1 MTVEE
6 RPLYEIVEKL
16 EAAWNSSDSVAW
28 ASLFVED
35 ADFIHI
41 LGGHF
46 HGREAVERSH
56 RTIFDT
62 IYKGSR
68 NKFTVQK
75 VRFVRPD
82 VAIVFVFAELM
93 FYMDGQEK
101 HIQAR
106 PTLIAAKNQD
116 GYWMI
121 VAFQNTL
128 VTPEGG
134 PARDNRQAD
143 GIHAALADRH
153 PIKGTPKAQ
162 DQ

>member
-1 MTVEE
+1 MSPEE

-16 EAAWNSSDSVAW
+16 ENTWNTADSVAW
-28 ASLFVED
+28 TAQFAED

-41 LGGHF
+41 LGGLFNGHT
-46 HGREAVERSH
+46 AIERGH
-56 RTIFDT
+56 RAIFDT
-62 IYKGSR
+62 IYRGSR

-75 VRFVRPD
+75 IRFVRPD

-106 PTLIAAKNQD
+106 PTLIAAKNHD
-116 GYWMI
+116 GSWKI

-134 PARDNRQAD
+134 PARDNRQAE
-143 GIHAALADRH
+143 GVHAALADLH
-153 PIKGTPKAQ
+153 PIKGTPKA
-162 DQ
+162 

>member
-1 MTVEE
+1 MTTEE
-6 RPLYEIVEKL
+6 GPLYKIVENL
-16 EAAWNSSDSVAW
+16 ENAWNNGDSVTWTAQF
-28 ASLFVED
+28 AED

-46 HGREAVERSH
+46 NGHAAIERGH
-56 RTIFDT
+56 RAIFDT

-68 NKFTVQK
+68 NKLTVQK

-82 VAIVFVFAELM
+82 VAIVFVFAELT

-106 PTLIAAKNQD
+106 PTMVAAKGQD
-116 GYWMI
+116 GRWQ
-121 VAFQNTL
+121 VVDFQNTL

-134 PARDNRQAD
+134 PPRDNRQAE
-143 GIHAALADRH
+143 GIHTALADRH
-153 PIKGTPKAQ
+153 PIKGTPKATE
-162 DQ
+162 

>member
-1 MTVEE
+1 MTDEE
-6 RPLYEIVEKL
+6 HPLYEIVEKL
-16 EAAWNSSDSVAW
+16 ETAWNKYDSVAW
-28 ASLFVED
+28 TALFADD

-41 LGGHF
+41 LGGYFNGHT
-46 HGREAVERSH
+46 AIERGH
-56 RTIFDT
+56 RAIFDT

-75 VRFVRPD
+75 VRFVRAD

-106 PTLIAAKNQD
+106 PTLIAAKDQD
-116 GYWMI
+116 GFWKI
-121 VAFQNTL
+121 VFFQNTL

-134 PARDNRQAD
+134 PARDDRQAD
-143 GIHAALADRH
+143 GVHAALADLH
-153 PIKGTPKAQ
+153 PIKGTPKA
-162 DQ
+162 

>member
-1 MTVEE
+1 MTTEE
-6 RPLYEIVEKL
+6 QFLYEIVEKL
-16 EAAWNSSDSVAW
+16 GNAWNAGDSVAW
-28 ASLFVED
+28 TTQFADD

-46 HGREAVERSH
+46 NGHTAIERGH
-56 RTIFDT
+56 RAIFDT

-68 NKFTVQK
+68 NKLTVQK

-82 VAIVFVFAELM
+82 VAIVFVFAELT
-93 FYMDGQEK
+93 FYMEGQEQ

-106 PTLIAAKNQD
+106 PTLTAAKQSD
-116 GYWMI
+116 GTWK
-121 VAFQNTL
+121 VVSFQNTL

-134 PARDNRQAD
+134 PPRDNRQAE

-153 PIKGTPKAQ
+153 PIKGTPKTTE
-162 DQ
+162 

>member
-1 MTVEE
+1 MTPEDQ
-6 RPLYEIVEKL
+6 PLHEIVERL
-16 EAAWNSSDSVAW
+16 EAAWNAGDSVMWTSQFAD
-28 ASLFVED
+28 D

-46 HGREAVERSH
+46 NGTTAIERGH
-56 RTIFDT
+56 RAIFDT

-93 FYMDGQEK
+93 FYMDGQERN
-101 HIQAR
+101 IQAR
-106 PTLIAAKNQD
+106 PTMVAAKNQD
-116 GYWMI
+116 GRWRI
-121 VAFQNTL
+121 VDFQNTL

-134 PARDNRQAD
+134 PARDNRQAE

-153 PIKGTPKAQ
+153 PIKGTPKATE
-162 DQ
+162 

>member
-1 MTVEE
+1 MTTEE

-16 EAAWNSSDSVAW
+16 ENTWNTGDSAAWTAQF
-28 ASLFVED
+28 AED

-46 HGREAVERSH
+46 NGHTAIERGH
-56 RTIFDT
+56 RAIFDT

-68 NKFTVQK
+68 NRFTVQK
-75 VRFVRPD
+75 VRFVLPE
-82 VAIVFVFAELM
+82 VAIVFIFAELM

-101 HIQAR
+101 HIRAR

-116 GYWMI
+116 GSWKI

-128 VTPEGG
+128 VTPEEG
-134 PARDNRQAD
+134 PARDNRLSE
-143 GIHAALADRH
+143 GVHAALADRH
-153 PIKGTPKAQ
+153 PIKGTPKA
-162 DQ
+162 